1 MRKIALIG
9 CGGINSWAIKDLHK
23 LVDDYDKK
31 ELIYVK
37 LFDNDEVEEK
47 NLLRSNQNFEVKDL
61 MLQKAEVL
69 AKRYKFD
76 FNNVFIDESNI
87 DLLTNFD
94 DIIVGVDNN
103 KVRKLLYEFALKNN
117 KYLLDLRAQG
127 TQMAFYVIDHD
138 KDMDYYTKKFFNNE
152 ELMNRKGGCQLQ
164 RDVENDHLENAT
176 RIIAH
181 FGMVGIYFKHMRGE
195 EVSTKEWKFVY

>member
-9 CGGINSWAIKDLHK
+9 CGGINSWAVKDLHK

-47 NLLRSNQNFEVKDL
+47 NLLRSNQNFEIKDL

-87 DLLTNFD
+87 NLLTNFD

-164 RDVENDHLENAT
+164 RDVENDHLENANK
-176 RIIAH
+176 IIAN

-195 EVSTKEWKFVY
+195 EVSTREWKFVY